1 VCTGEYR
8 WVAEVVNHSAERL
21 CFLPRRSQF
30 VAGQPLDGI
39 RSRAFRDRFVMIGRV
54 ETAGVERNVFP
65 WQETDAM
72 EKAEITIH
80 GKRVKYRLGGTGPLV
95 LLIHGMAGSA
105 TTWKQVMPAL
115 SEHFTV
121 LAPDLLGHGESD
133 KTKGDYSLGAMAST
147 LRDLIVGLGYKRA
160 TVVGQSYGGGI
171 AMQFAYQ
178 YPERCE
184 RLVLVDAGGLGKEVN
199 GLLRVLTLPG
209 SDAVLLVACAP
220 PVKRIVETI
229 GRLAFRKKLENATV
243 IPELWRSYASLGDV
257 EGRRAF
263 LRTLRAVI
271 DPRGQAVSA
280 NDKLYLAAGIP
291 TLIIWGEDDRIIP
304 VEHAHAAH
312 AAIPG
317 SWLEIIEGVG
327 HYSHCEAPDRFVTAL
342 TEFIE
347 STRPA
352 RIKVSQKRILR
363 PPTAVGSGS
372 K

>member
-1 VCTGEYR
+1 ME
-8 WVAEVVNHSAERL
+8 
-21 CFLPRRSQF
+21 Q
-30 VAGQPLDGI
+30 
-39 RSRAFRDRFVMIGRV
+39 
-54 ETAGVERNVFP
+54 
-65 WQETDAM
+65 QELS
-72 EKAEITIH
+72 IH
-80 GKRVKYRLGGTGPLV
+80 GKRLKYRLCGHGPLL

-121 LAPDLLGHGESD
+121 LAPDLFGHGHSEKS
-133 KTKGDYSLGAMAST
+133 KGDYSLGAMAST
-147 LRDLIVGLGYKRA
+147 LRDLMIGLGYERA
-160 TVVGQSYGGGI
+160 TVIGQSYGGGV

-178 YPERCE
+178 YPELCE

-199 GLLRVLTLPG
+199 PLLRMLTLPG
-209 SDAVLLVACAP
+209 SEALLLVACAP
-220 PVKRIVETI
+220 PVRHIVEAI
-229 GRLAFRKKLENATV
+229 GRAAFRKKLENAAV

-257 EGRRAF
+257 QGRRAF

-271 DPRGQAVSA
+271 DPHGQAVSA

-291 TLIIWGEDDRIIP
+291 TLIIWGEKDRIIP

-342 TEFIE
+342 TEFVE
-347 STRPA
+347 STQPA
-352 RIKVSQKRILR
+352 RVEVSQRRILR
-363 PPTAVGSGS
+363 QPPSTDSGS
-372 K
+372 E

>member
-1 VCTGEYR
+1 MQYDEGLCISSKRTGWNRAREDGF
-8 WVAEVVNHSAERL
+8 ERMAVL
-21 CFLPRRSQF
+21 
-30 VAGQPLDGI
+30 
-39 RSRAFRDRFVMIGRV
+39 
-54 ETAGVERNVFP
+54 
-65 WQETDAM
+65 WQELDTM
-72 EKAEITIH
+72 EQEELTIH
-80 GKRVKYRLGGTGPLV
+80 GKRLKYRLGGKGPLV

-115 SEHFTV
+115 SERFTV

-147 LRDLIVGLGYKRA
+147 LRDLIVALGYKRA

-184 RLVLVDAGGLGKEVN
+184 RLVLVDAGGLGSEVN
-199 GLLRVLTLPG
+199 PLLRMLTLPG
-209 SDAVLLVACAP
+209 SEAILLVACAP
-220 PVKRIVETI
+220 PVRRVVETI
-229 GRLAFRKKLENATV
+229 GRVVLRKKLENAAV
-243 IPELWRSYASLGDV
+243 IPELWRSYVSLGNV

-271 DPRGQAVSA
+271 DPRGQSVSA
-280 NDKLYLAAGIP
+280 ADKLHLTAGMP
-291 TLIIWGEDDRIIP
+291 TLIIWGDEDRVIP

-327 HYSHCEAPDRFVTAL
+327 HYAHCEAPDRFVEAL

-352 RIKVSQKRILR
+352 RIKVSRKRILR
-363 PPTAVGSGS
+363 PS
-372 K
+372 

>member
-1 VCTGEYR
+1 
-8 WVAEVVNHSAERL
+8 
-21 CFLPRRSQF
+21 
-30 VAGQPLDGI
+30 
-39 RSRAFRDRFVMIGRV
+39 
-54 ETAGVERNVFP
+54 
-65 WQETDAM
+65 M
-72 EKAEITIH
+72 EQKEFTIH
-80 GKRVKYRLGGTGPLV
+80 GKRLTYRIGGKGPLL

-115 SEHFTV
+115 SKHFTV
-121 LAPDLLGHGESD
+121 LAPDLLGHGDSNKE
-133 KTKGDYSLGAMAST
+133 KGDYSLGAMAST

-171 AMQFAYQ
+171 ALQFAYQ

-199 GLLRVLTLPG
+199 PLLRMLTLPG
-209 SDAVLLVACAP
+209 SEAVLLVACAP
-220 PVKRIVETI
+220 PVRRVVEAI
-229 GRLAFRKKLENATV
+229 GRVVFRKRLQRDTV
-243 IPELWRSYASLGDV
+243 IPELWRSYASLGSV

-271 DPRGQAVSA
+271 DPRGQSVSA
-280 NDKLYLAAGIP
+280 HDKLYLAAGMP

-304 VEHAHAAH
+304 VEHAYAAH
-312 AAIPG
+312 KVIAG

-327 HYSHCEAPDRFVTAL
+327 HYPHCEAPERFVTAL

-352 RIKVSQKRILR
+352 RIKVSQKRLLR
-363 PPTAVGSGS
+363 PPTAESL
-372 K
+372 

>member
-1 VCTGEYR
+1 ME
-8 WVAEVVNHSAERL
+8 
-21 CFLPRRSQF
+21 Q
-30 VAGQPLDGI
+30 
-39 RSRAFRDRFVMIGRV
+39 
-54 ETAGVERNVFP
+54 
-65 WQETDAM
+65 QEL
-72 EKAEITIH
+72 TIH
-80 GKRVKYRLGGTGPLV
+80 GKRLKYRIGGKGPLV

-115 SEHFTV
+115 SERFTV

-147 LRDLIVGLGYKRA
+147 LRDLIVALGYKRA

-171 AMQFAYQ
+171 ALQFAYQ

-184 RLVLVDAGGLGKEVN
+184 RLVLVNAGGLGTEVN
-199 GLLRVLTLPG
+199 PLLRMLTLPG
-209 SDAVLLVACAP
+209 SGAILLVACAR
-220 PVKRIVETI
+220 PVRRIVELL
-229 GRLAFRKKLENATV
+229 GRFAFRKKLENATV
-243 IPELWRSYASLGDV
+243 IPELWRSYASLGSV

-271 DPRGQAVSA
+271 DRGGQSVSA
-280 NDKLYLAAGIP
+280 HDKLHLAAGMP
-291 TLIIWGEDDRIIP
+291 TLIIWGAEDPVIP
-304 VEHAHAAH
+304 VDHAHAAH
-312 AAIPG
+312 AVIQG

-327 HYSHCEAPDRFVTAL
+327 HYPHCEAPERFVESL

-363 PPTAVGSGS
+363 SPSPAGDALD
-372 K
+372 

>member
-1 VCTGEYR
+1 MDKRE
-8 WVAEVVNHSAERL
+8 L
-21 CFLPRRSQF
+21 
-30 VAGQPLDGI
+30 
-39 RSRAFRDRFVMIGRV
+39 
-54 ETAGVERNVFP
+54 
-65 WQETDAM
+65 
-72 EKAEITIH
+72 TIH
-80 GKRVKYRLGGTGPLV
+80 GRRLTYRLAGKGPLV

-105 TTWKQVMPAL
+105 ATWKQVMTAL

-133 KTKGDYSLGAMAST
+133 KSKDDYSLGAMASV
-147 LRDLIVGLGYKRA
+147 LRDLIVALGYKRA

-199 GLLRVLTLPG
+199 PLLRLLTLPG
-209 SDAVLLVACAP
+209 SEAVLLVSCAP
-220 PVKRIVETI
+220 PVRHVVEKI
-229 GRLAFRKKLENATV
+229 GRLLLRNKLEDAAV
-243 IPELWRSYASLGDV
+243 IPELWRSYSSLGDV
-257 EGRRAF
+257 EARRAF

-271 DPRGQAVSA
+271 DPRGQSVSA
-280 NDKLYLAAGIP
+280 TDKLYLAAGMP
-291 TLIIWGEDDRIIP
+291 TLIIWGEDDRVIP

-312 AAIPG
+312 AAIAG

-327 HYSHCEAPDRFVTAL
+327 HYPHCEAPDRFVEAL

-352 RIKVSQKRILR
+352 RLKVSRKRILR
-363 PPTAVGSGS
+363 APPKAD
-372 K
+372 

>member
-1 VCTGEYR
+1 
-8 WVAEVVNHSAERL
+8 
-21 CFLPRRSQF
+21 
-30 VAGQPLDGI
+30 
-39 RSRAFRDRFVMIGRV
+39 
-54 ETAGVERNVFP
+54 
-65 WQETDAM
+65 M
-72 EKAEITIH
+72 EQKEFTVH
-80 GKRVKYRLGGTGPLV
+80 GKRLTYRIGGKGPLV

-115 SEHFTV
+115 SERFTV
-121 LAPDLLGHGESD
+121 LAPDLLGHGDSD
-133 KTKGDYSLGAMAST
+133 KAKGDYSLGAMAST

-171 AMQFAYQ
+171 ALQFAYQ

-184 RLVLVDAGGLGKEVN
+184 RLVLVNAGGLGKEVN
-199 GLLRVLTLPG
+199 RVLRMLTLPG
-209 SDAVLLVACAP
+209 SEALLLVACAP
-220 PVKRIVETI
+220 PVRRIVELI
-229 GRLAFRKKLENATV
+229 GGFMFRKKLENATV

-271 DPRGQAVSA
+271 DPRGQSVSA
-280 NDKLYLAAGIP
+280 HDKLYLAAGMP
-291 TLIIWGEDDRIIP
+291 TLIVWGEDDGIIP
-304 VEHAHAAH
+304 VEHAYEAH
-312 AAIPG
+312 KVIAG

-327 HYSHCEAPDRFVTAL
+327 HYPHCEAPERFVTAL

-363 PPTAVGSGS
+363 PPAALGSDPN
-372 K
+372 

>member
-1 VCTGEYR
+1 
-8 WVAEVVNHSAERL
+8 
-21 CFLPRRSQF
+21 
-30 VAGQPLDGI
+30 
-39 RSRAFRDRFVMIGRV
+39 
-54 ETAGVERNVFP
+54 
-65 WQETDAM
+65 M
-72 EKAEITIH
+72 EQKEFTIH
-80 GKRVKYRLGGTGPLV
+80 GKRLKYRIGGKGPLL

-115 SEHFTV
+115 SEQFTV
-121 LAPDLLGHGESD
+121 LAPDLLGHGDSD
-133 KTKGDYSLGAMAST
+133 KEKGDYSLGAMAST

-171 AMQFAYQ
+171 ALQFAYQ

-199 GLLRVLTLPG
+199 PLLRMLTLPG
-209 SDAVLLVACAP
+209 SEAVLLVACAP
-220 PVKRIVETI
+220 PVRRIVEAI
-229 GRLAFRKKLENATV
+229 GRIAFRKKLQSNTV
-243 IPELWRSYASLGDV
+243 IPELWRSYASLGSV

-271 DPRGQAVSA
+271 DPRGQSVSA
-280 NDKLYLAAGIP
+280 HDKLYLAAGMP

-304 VEHAHAAH
+304 VEHAYAAH
-312 AAIPG
+312 KVIAG

-327 HYSHCEAPDRFVTAL
+327 HYPHCEAPERFVTAL

-352 RIKVSQKRILR
+352 RIKVSQKRLLR
-363 PPTAVGSGS
+363 PPEAVGSGS